1 MKHFKYYGNYTRL
14 CLKLMDKCAIICTKD
29 NLHPALSPGDF
40 RKGVATIAKRIL
52 IIEDDPSFSR
62 AINHIVEKE
71 GYDVSTASNGMTGL
85 RMVKDSP
92 PDLLILDVMLPGLDG
107 FEICSR
113 LRSDEPTAKLPIIM
127 LSAKGQ
133 ETDKTTGLSVG
144 ANEYLT
150 KPVDRTLLL
159 EKITSLLTEG

>member
-1 MKHFKYYGNYTRL
+1 M
-14 CLKLMDKCAIICTKD
+14 
-29 NLHPALSPGDF
+29 S
-40 RKGVATIAKRIL
+40 TIAKRIL

-71 GYDVSTASNGMTGL
+71 GYEVSTASNGMTGL
-85 RMVKDSP
+85 RMAKDNP

-107 FEICSR
+107 FEICSQ
-113 LRSDEPTAKLPIIM
+113 LRADESTEKLPIVM

-133 ETDKTTGLSVG
+133 EADKTTGLSVG

-150 KPVDRTLLL
+150 KPIDRALLL
-159 EKITSLLTEG
+159 EKIASLLAAG